1 MTVKLG
7 KIKELLQAEELTS
20 GMDLNLE
27 ITTARA
33 SDLMSDVLSSTDAG
47 DLLLTGLVNAQ
58 AVRTAHVVDMNIVIF
73 VRGKVPAA
81 DTIQL
86 AEQRNIHLLATK
98 KPMLEACGIIYAA
111 LY

>member
-1 MTVKLG
+1 MKLE

-20 GMDLNLE
+20 GIDLNLE
-27 ITTARA
+27 IASARA
-33 SDLMSDVLSSTDAG
+33 SDLMSDVLSSSHAG

-58 AVRTAHVVDMNIVIF
+58 AVRTANVVDMKVIIF
-73 VRGKVPAA
+73 VRDKAPAA

-86 AEQRNIHLLATK
+86 AEQWNIHLLATK
-98 KPMLEACGIIYAA
+98 KSMLEACGLLWAA